1 MNTFCLGAE
10 PTNNGK
16 PRHIFQSTRQRQDQ
30 RDDQANHAKNNGT
43 GTMFSQ
49 DVESDG
55 KGKDMAGHE
64 EDEKEQLSD
73 TK

>member
-1 MNTFCLGAE
+1 
-10 PTNNGK
+10 
-16 PRHIFQSTRQRQDQ
+16 
-30 RDDQANHAKNNGT
+30 
-43 GTMFSQ
+43 MFSQ